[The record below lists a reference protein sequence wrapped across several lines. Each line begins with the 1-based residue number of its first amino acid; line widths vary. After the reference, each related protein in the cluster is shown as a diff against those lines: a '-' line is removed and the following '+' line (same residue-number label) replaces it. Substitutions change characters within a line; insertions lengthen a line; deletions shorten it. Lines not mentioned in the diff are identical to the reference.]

1 MSVESA
7 KAFLKK
13 VSSDSEFRSSLENA
27 DEQTRLKIISDAG
40 YDFTR
45 EEAGTIIPQV
55 LKAVEGKLS
64 EEELEA
70 VAGGGVTD
78 WCSLLCATDPG

>member
-13 VSSDSEFRSSLENA
+13 VSSDSEFRSSLEGA
-27 DEQTRLKIISDAG
+27 DDQARLKIIHDAG

-45 EEAGTIIPQV
+45 EEAESIAPEAAG
-55 LKAVEGKLS
+55 GKLS
-64 EEELEA
+64 EDELEA
-70 VAGGGVTD
+70 VAGGGVTT
-78 WCSLLCATDPG
+78 WVSAATAVAALGVC